1 MRRDKVIRVMNMHA
15 FNEGR
20 CTAKHLGTVLYTHR
34 GSIWKTGAGH
44 AHAEAL
50 IIRMIAAGLLAYTI
64 QEEDCTQARSSLLL
78 NWNQLTSP
86 DRYVHEHD
94 GNWRGI
100 ELLVPEPESE

>member
-1 MRRDKVIRVMNMHA
+1 MHA

-64 QEEDCTQARSSLLL
+64 LQEEEAGQKTRPDQARSSLLL